1 MQPEVMHGS
10 LSPRSH
16 SRPGRHGSGAARRA
30 RRARRMRPARR
41 AYRRAAGGRST
52 DHPRRARSEH
62 RRQYPG
68 PVPDPDAG
76 LAAEPS
82 RPVLPVL
89 RGPQGKLYPPGLR
102 RQPRRTLGN
111 PCSRLTAP
119 AGVELPDRA
128 AAGAR
133 GEVPR
138 TAAERCAQSGGQRRH
153 PAHRLTRCTR
163 AGRPARN
170 RYVFPRARGTFVSA
184 FARCRLAGRHQLHC
198 LAGHRRQVVHARVSP

>member
-1 MQPEVMHGS
+1 MAP
-10 LSPRSH
+10 
-16 SRPGRHGSGAARRA
+16 SRRAVIHALAGMGLASVAGRAARAACDLPGAHIDVQRVVD
-30 RRARRMRPARR
+30 RPII
-41 AYRRAAGGRST
+41 
-52 DHPRRARSEH
+52 H
-62 RRQYPG
+62 
-68 PVPDPDAG
+68 AG
-76 LAAEPS
+76 LDPS
-82 RPVLPVL
+82 IGANIQGPSLIRTPDWLPNRL
-89 RGPQGKLYPPGLR
+89 GRYYLYFADHKGSYIRLAYAD
-102 RQPRRTLGN
+102 QPRRTLGN
-111 PCSRLTAP
+111 PCSRLDAP

-138 TAAERCAQSGGQRRH
+138 TAAERCPQSGGQRRH

-198 LAGHRRQVVHARVSP
+198 LAGHHRQVVHARVSP